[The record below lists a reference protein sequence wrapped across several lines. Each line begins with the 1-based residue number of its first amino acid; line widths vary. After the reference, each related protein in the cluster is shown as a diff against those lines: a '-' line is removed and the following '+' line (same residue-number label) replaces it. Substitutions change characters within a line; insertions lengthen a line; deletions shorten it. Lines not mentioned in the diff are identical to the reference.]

1 MQRIWYNIFIVH
13 IIFFAYSKTGFG
25 TQSKFDVKVQRKE
38 RLLRKDIVSYIGGA
52 SEFTGKEDP

>member
-1 MQRIWYNIFIVH
+1 MTLF
-13 IIFFAYSKTGFG
+13 FFAYSKVGFG

-52 SEFTGKEDP
+52 SEFTGKSMTPA

>member
-13 IIFFAYSKTGFG
+13 IFFCLIKIGFG